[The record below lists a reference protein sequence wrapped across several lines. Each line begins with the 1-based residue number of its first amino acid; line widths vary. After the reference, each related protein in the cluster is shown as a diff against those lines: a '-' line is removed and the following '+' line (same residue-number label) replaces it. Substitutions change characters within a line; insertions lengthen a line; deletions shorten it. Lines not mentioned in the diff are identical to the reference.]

1 MTLNPRQLEAVEH
14 HNGALLIL
22 AGAGSGKTRVLVQ
35 RIARLLESG
44 RAEPW
49 QILAVTFT
57 NKAARELVERCRAM
71 VGAAAEEL
79 WAGTFHGIS
88 ARLLRRHAGELGFS
102 SSYSI
107 FDMDDQ
113 IRLLKELVAAA
124 NLDDSIFRAD
134 TIRAF
139 IDRAKNEARS
149 PEQMKDAAVDTFSI
163 EAAKIYERYQAR
175 LAQMDAMD
183 FGDLIVN
190 ALRLLEGDGE
200 TARRYRAR
208 FRYVM
213 VDEYQDTNHA
223 QYRIVHA
230 IAAGHGNLCVVGD
243 DDQSIY
249 GWRGADRRN
258 ILEFER
264 DWPGA
269 HVVRLEENYRSSAN
283 IIDAA
288 AAVIANNSERHE
300 KRMWTSAEPGPKIVR
315 YTAADERDE
324 ARWIIDQIETL
335 GPRRDGAAVFY
346 RTNAQSRS
354 IEEEL
359 VRRGLPYVIVGATRF
374 YERREV
380 KDLLAYLRFVNN
392 PADDLALERIVNVPA
407 RGIGKVTW
415 ERIKAHAAASD
426 RTVWQTLADP
436 SVTGSLAAAARKRI
450 MSFAELAARWCESPV
465 EQVGEVLRRIID
477 ETGYVAWLESRPED
491 DPAGRIENIQE
502 LVTVATGWDEEFEQA
517 VAERD
522 PEDPVLTP
530 LAGFLERVA
539 LAADI
544 DAYQARERAIT
555 LMTVHN
561 SKGLEFPHVFVAGME
576 EGIFPHAR
584 STDEEGEGIEEERRL
599 CYVAM
604 TRAMKRL
611 CLTHARRRHVFG
623 NTQYNF
629 ASRFLDEIP
638 ANLLK
643 IERSQREEG
652 EGGFGARDVFA
663 AHRASRA
670 SYDDTAQAEARPRP
684 VSGNGR
690 YKPGMKVVHPM
701 FGVGTV
707 RHSDGEGEAEK
718 ITVQFQR
725 VGLKKLVSRFA
736 RLEIV

>member
-1 MTLNPRQLEAVEH
+1 MSLNPRQLEAVEH
-14 HNGALLIL
+14 HQGALLIL

-44 RAEPW
+44 HAEPW

-57 NKAARELVERCRAM
+57 NKAAKELVERCHSI
-71 VGAAAEEL
+71 VGPAAREL
-79 WAGTFHGIS
+79 WAGTFHGTA
-88 ARLLRRHAGELGFS
+88 ARLLRRHGEELGFS
-102 SSYSI
+102 SSFTI

-113 IRLLKELVAAA
+113 IRLLKDLIGAA

-134 TIRAF
+134 AIRSF
-139 IDRAKNEARS
+139 IDQAKNEARS
-149 PEQMKDAAVDTFSI
+149 PEQLRNSAADTFSI

-190 ALRLLEGDGE
+190 ALKLLEGEGE
-200 TARRYRAR
+200 TARRYRNR
-208 FRYVM
+208 FRFVM

-230 IAAGHGNLCVVGD
+230 VAAGHGNLCVVGD

-269 HVVRLEENYRSSAN
+269 HVVRLEQNYRSSSN
-283 IIDAA
+283 IIEAA
-288 AAVIANNSERHE
+288 GAVISNNSERHE
-300 KRMWTSAEPGPKIVR
+300 KRIWTAAEPGPKITQ

-324 ARWIIDQIETL
+324 ARWIADEIEQL
-335 GPRRDGAAVFY
+335 GAKRDGAAVFY
-346 RTNAQSRS
+346 RTNAQSRA

-380 KDLLAYLRFVNN
+380 KDLMAYLRFVNN
-392 PADDLALERIVNVPA
+392 PSDDLALERIINVPA
-407 RGIGKVTW
+407 RGVGKVTW
-415 ERIKAHAAASD
+415 ERLKAFAAQSD
-426 RTVWQTLADP
+426 RTVWNTLADDA
-436 SVTGSLAAAARKRI
+436 VVQSLPAAARKRLKEFRT
-450 MSFAELAARWCESPV
+450 MAAGWLDREV
-465 EQVGEVLRRIID
+465 EQVGELVRRIID
-477 ETGYVAWLESRPED
+477 ETGYLAWLESRPED
-491 DPAGRIENIQE
+491 DPVGRTENAQE
-502 LVTVATGWDEEFEQA
+502 LVTVATGWDEDFTIA
-517 VAERD
+517 RAERD
-522 PEDPVLTP
+522 PDDPELTV

-544 DAYQARERAIT
+544 DGYQARERAIT
-555 LMTVHN
+555 MMTVHN

-604 TRAMKRL
+604 TRAMRRL

-638 ANLLK
+638 ASLLK
-643 IERSQREEG
+643 RERSAREDG
-652 EGGFGARDVFA
+652 EQYGGRDTFGSNR
-663 AHRASRA
+663 RATPQF
-670 SYDDTAQAEARPRP
+670 DEVAQAAPRAIP
-684 VSGNGR
+684 SGNGR
-690 YKPGMKVVHPM
+690 FKPGMKVAHPM

-707 RHSDGEGEAEK
+707 RRSDGEGEAEK
-718 ITVQFQR
+718 LTVQFQR
-725 VGLKKLVSRFA
+725 VGLKKLVARFA